1 MSTRVIEWRGPAPYY
16 FAPLDDGAVD
26 VVREELAALSYG
38 WGCFHAEVT
47 LLPGTA
53 EADDVA
59 PDDDAP
65 GDGAAGVGEPVT
77 WRTALMPHDGGFV
90 IPLKNAIRKPAGL
103 SAGDA
108 VDLVLH
114 VPNP

>member
-16 FAPLDDGAVD
+16 VAPLDDDAVD
-26 VVREELAALSYG
+26 VLREELAALSYG
-38 WGCFHAEVT
+38 WGCFYAEVT

-53 EADDVA
+53 EA
-59 PDDDAP
+59 DDDAP

-90 IPLKNAIRKPAGL
+90 IPLKNAVRKPAGL
-103 SAGDA
+103 VVGDA
-108 VDLVLH
+108 VGLVLH